1 MTEMYLA
8 PIDGREA
15 DIFGSGINCISGR
28 AVTAPAAL
36 GGVKAGGYEDRSYDE
51 RHLLVVQDSQSYAS
65 LLQTAATL
73 SASGLTWSAS
83 ASMSF
88 LRDQTGSET
97 SISFVG
103 LRVHRSQLRI
113 ADMSKLTVG
122 DTVIADLKALGPLGF
137 ADRYGTHYVKGVL
150 YGGSFAGRLKVLT
163 SSSTEKQNVAVAVHG
178 SLSGFGVNGSV
189 DASFSSQVSSASN
202 SASTTVDLTTVG
214 DGGNAHASTLDQMI
228 AAWNDFALV
237 TNASAGTTGD
247 AIAFVC
253 GTWDEIPAI
262 QSALDTMGQ
271 SNGLQYEALQPT
283 LNALTAEY
291 GQLAYIQNSCTDLL
305 AHGNLALPVYNTLL
319 NQIATV
325 CANHQSRI
333 TGLTMSQLAGADL
346 NALTVSPRLSGLV
359 ANIATGLA
367 YVEFSWALDGAF
379 YGETNHF
386 SQQLVPADGTL
397 VRLGAVNHS
406 RPEGGDEPQ
415 QMRFYYA
422 VGHDGNGNSSIYA
435 LMHWRDPY
443 GPPNELDIPG
453 NQAVLTGSNPATW
466 VSNASWPSY
475 PWNQFSAR
483 LIGIDPA
490 M

>member
-36 GGVKAGGYEDRSYDE
+36 SGVTAGGYEDRSFDE

-103 LRVHRSQLRI
+103 LRVHRSQLRV
-113 ADMSKLTVG
+113 ANMSNATVSEA
-122 DTVIADLKALGPLGF
+122 VIADLQTLGPLGF
-137 ADRYGTHYVKGVL
+137 ADKYGTHYVKGVL
-150 YGGSFAGRLKVLT
+150 YGGSFAGRLKILT
-163 SSSTEKQNVAVAVHG
+163 SSSTEKTNVAAAVHG
-178 SLSGFGVNGSV
+178 SISGFGVSGSV
-189 DASFSSQVSSASN
+189 DASFSSQVSNASN

-214 DGGNAHASTLDQMI
+214 DGDSSHASTLDQMI
-228 AAWNDFALV
+228 AAWNNFSLV
-237 TNASAGTTGD
+237 PNASAGTTGD

-262 QSALDTMGQ
+262 QTALNTMNQ
-271 SNGLQYEALQPT
+271 PNALQYETLQPN
-283 LNALTAEY
+283 LNALAAEY
-291 GQLAYIQNSCTDLL
+291 GELSYIQNSCTDLL
-305 AHGNLALPVYNTLL
+305 AHGNLALPAYTTLL
-319 NQIATV
+319 TQIANV
-325 CANHQSRI
+325 CGNHRARI
-333 TGLTMSQLAGADL
+333 TALTMSQLASADL
-346 NALTVSPRLSGLV
+346 NALTVSPRLAGLV
-359 ANIATGLA
+359 ANISTGLA
-367 YVEFSWALDGAF
+367 YVEFRWSLDGAF
-379 YGETNHF
+379 YGDTNHF
-386 SQQLVPADGTL
+386 SQQLVPANGVLTE
-397 VRLGAVNHS
+397 LGAVNHS

-415 QMRFYYA
+415 QMRFYYQ
-422 VGHDGNGNSSIYA
+422 VGQDGNGDSAIYA

-443 GPPNELDIPG
+443 GPPNELDQPG
-453 NQAVLTGSNPATW
+453 NIALLTGSNPATW
-466 VSNASWPSY
+466 VSSTSWTSY